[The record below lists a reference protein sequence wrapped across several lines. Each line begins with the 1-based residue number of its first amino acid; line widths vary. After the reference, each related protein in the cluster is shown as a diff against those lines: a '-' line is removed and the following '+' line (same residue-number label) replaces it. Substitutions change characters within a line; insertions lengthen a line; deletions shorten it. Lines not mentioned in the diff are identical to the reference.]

1 MKKVYLVTEDGRSF
15 EGYSFGAEL
24 ETCGELVFNT
34 GMVGYLEAI
43 TDPSYYGQILVQ
55 TFPLMGNYGIIPSDL
70 EAKCSIKGL
79 IVREWCD
86 TPSNFRCE
94 YDLDKYL
101 KDNGIPGIYGID
113 TREITKHIRE
123 NGVMNAKICYD
134 MPESL
139 DDVKS
144 YSVKGAVQAV
154 TCREATSYAA
164 EGKAEYN
171 VTVVD
176 YGVKKSIIDELCK
189 RGCNV
194 KIVPAN
200 TTAEDILGDKPD
212 GVLLSCGPGDPTENT
227 ECVAQIKKLMG
238 KVAMLGIG
246 LGHQLMALADGATTS
261 KLKYGHRGGNQ
272 PSHKVNSNRTYI
284 TSQNNGYTVDSD
296 SLNTGVVSY
305 VNANDN
311 ICEGIEYPDARA
323 FSVQFYPESIE
334 GLHST
339 SFIYDN
345 FIAMMGG
352 N

>member
-144 YSVKGAVQAV
+144 YSVKDAVQAV

-200 TTAEDILGDKPD
+200 TTAEDILADKPD

>member
-154 TCREATSYAA
+154 TCRKATSYAA

-200 TTAEDILGDKPD
+200 TTAEDILADKPD